1 MSLSSGLVR
10 PPSHILS
17 WASSSSSRAAVKKTA
32 SLPSYS
38 ASTGPATTTPIASIS
53 TTRAT
58 KALAASPTASSS
70 APPVS
75 LAQKRDL
82 APIWFDSTYPLRD
95 QPQGLDP
102 KNPENERKVKL
113 GKTLRILQKRLP
125 TVLQTPLPQ
134 EILSPNISLHLFP
147 STHPYLPTVSGRVA
161 YTAAVWT
168 SPIAWNRV
176 PIIGN
181 LRIEILSE
189 RMTTQPLHF
198 SPHRAGAHPEQLVV
212 KWRTAAGQ
220 QPSSENPSLTE
231 QGEQKLDES
240 LSGARRRASARE
252 FTGLFIFEFDKDGK
266 IISHTIEHVDQS
278 GEWDKGV
285 GAKVVHLTDWLLGEL
300 RGRQPQGTCPMFQT
314 TQDDRKRHR

>member
-1 MSLSSGLVR
+1 MDSNAEEDPCLELFSRTQPFGSFPAGDPPAAPLPVSPLTFIQLCCNGKVVPKFVGRASLTSLPFFSLLSFPAHQLFLAAPRFRVFLYIQCRPSSCHRSARVDESLPSSYCPQGAGPMSLSSGLVR

-113 GKTLRILQKRLP
+113 GK
-125 TVLQTPLPQ
+125 
-134 EILSPNISLHLFP
+134 S
-147 STHPYLPTVSGRVA
+147 
-161 YTAAVWT
+161 
-168 SPIAWNRV
+168 
-176 PIIGN
+176 
-181 LRIEILSE
+181 
-189 RMTTQPLHF
+189 M
-198 SPHRAGAHPEQLVV
+198 
-212 KWRTAAGQ
+212 
-220 QPSSENPSLTE
+220 
-231 QGEQKLDES
+231 
-240 LSGARRRASARE
+240 
-252 FTGLFIFEFDKDGK
+252 
-266 IISHTIEHVDQS
+266 
-278 GEWDKGV
+278 
-285 GAKVVHLTDWLLGEL
+285 LL
-300 RGRQPQGTCPMFQT
+300 
-314 TQDDRKRHR
+314 